1 MKRALLAGLSAMT
14 GLVANAIAATAT
26 CPPIQSIHQTA
37 MAGGGYSYEA
47 SQPGGLTWT
56 GKNPSATASYLNDST
71 FHDARYDAQNEA
83 VTCTYKGPMGN
94 DAQLSVTLKSVE
106 GWNLTPIGYWKGT
119 YCEDSDATKCS
130 FTHR

>member
-14 GLVANAIAATAT
+14 GLLATAIAATAT

-37 MAGGGYSYEA
+37 MAGGGYSYAA
-47 SQPGGLTWT
+47 SPPGGLTWT
-56 GKNPSATASYLNDST
+56 GKNPSATASYLSDST
-71 FHDARYDAQNEA
+71 FHDARYDALDTA

-94 DAQLSVTLKSVE
+94 DAQLSVTLKPVTE
-106 GWNLTPIGYWKGT
+106 WNLTPTGDWKGS
-119 YCEDSDATKCS
+119 YCEDPDATKCS